1 MKVTGAKI
9 REFRE
14 GQGMT
19 TADLAAKFKPQ
30 VTRQAIEHW
39 EKNGVTTFRALTKM
53 AKALGV
59 PPALLLESGNGD

>member
-1 MKVTGAKI
+1 
-9 REFRE
+9 
-14 GQGMT
+14 MT